1 MDTLPCGCGKQ
12 KSRSP
17 QGDIREE
24 REKMHKPLFV
34 VTIRDNDIPT
44 TEDEVFEIARNHVD
58 YVQKDTGWGKE
69 TFLSIL
75 RQFGSVEEKDSVYTI
90 TKSGLLDFL
99 TSVLVELRTFTE
111 TLTADNLLRLKYH
124 PLLND
129 GNMFVAD
136 GWFMYDIDLATTLY
150 HNCEERKAESVEI
163 HLREIYDTHI

>member
-1 MDTLPCGCGKQ
+1 
-12 KSRSP
+12 
-17 QGDIREE
+17 
-24 REKMHKPLFV
+24 MHKPLFV
-34 VTIRDNDIPT
+34 VTIRDNEDEIPT
-44 TEDEVFEIARNHVD
+44 TEDEVFEIARSHVD
-58 YVQKDTGWGKE
+58 YVQADTGWGKE

-99 TSVLVELRTFTE
+99 TSALVELRTFTE
-111 TLTADNLLRLKYH
+111 TLTADNLLHLKYH

-136 GWFMYDIDLATTLY
+136 GWFMYDLDLATTLY

-163 HLREIYDTHI
+163 RLREIYDVHI

>member
-1 MDTLPCGCGKQ
+1 
-12 KSRSP
+12 
-17 QGDIREE
+17 
-24 REKMHKPLFV
+24 MHKPLFV
-34 VTIRDNDIPT
+34 ATIRDNDIPCE
-44 TEDEVFEIARNHVD
+44 EDVYEIAKHNVD
-58 YVQKDTGWGKE
+58 YIQPDTGWGKE
-69 TFLSIL
+69 TFLDIL
-75 RQFGSVEEKDSVYTI
+75 RQFGPIEENNSVYTV

-111 TLTADNLLRLKYH
+111 TLTADNLLHLKYH